1 MTIYNKNHESTKLY
15 NHKNIKILHL
25 ALNKSK
31 SNTHSVVL
39 KKNK

>member
-1 MTIYNKNHESTKLY
+1 MNRQNYTII
-15 NHKNIKILHL
+15 KNIKILHL

-39 KKNK
+39 KKQIAKSEQAT